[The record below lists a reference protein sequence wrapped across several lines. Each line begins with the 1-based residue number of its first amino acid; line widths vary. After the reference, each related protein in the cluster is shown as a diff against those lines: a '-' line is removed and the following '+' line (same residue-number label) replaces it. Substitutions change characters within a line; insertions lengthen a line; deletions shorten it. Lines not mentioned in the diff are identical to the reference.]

1 MFNFTT
7 TTLINSADSFKV
19 LQAATAD
26 GAISEVTPTA
36 QGAYSASSNNAISE
50 LQIRRGNLHIKAADA
65 ACYKAYKK
73 AGHEGELAK
82 STLTITDSGVST
94 ADTIYRLYVYI
105 KLEGSQN
112 SYYSNSTGFR
122 GKPFAIE
129 AITSSTVNTAAKLA
143 AALTE
148 NAKKYMIMVYENAT
162 VKVTNASNS
171 AAIVLEATDE
181 FQRFSEVRL
190 EKWVPSTTDAV
201 DGKWEEAGYT
211 LADSSPNY
219 VRGQEGFGTYTH
231 LMKDYRLP
239 TAANTRWN
247 GIVPDEAP
255 VPGVIYDQFT
265 VYMTK
270 DRGIMGGHAVGQ
282 LATSTTCHVYFVQH
296 NLATQFD
303 NALKAVGVTPAAAP
317 SAVPDATAD
326 PMLGM
331 ISVDKAVNG

>member
-7 TTLINSADSFKV
+7 TTLINSTDSFKV
-19 LQAATAD
+19 LQTVNAGQQNAGKVT
-26 GAISEVTPTA
+26 EVSA
-36 QGAYSASSNNAISE
+36 VSSDYSASSNNTITE
-50 LQIRRGNLHIKAADA
+50 MQIHRGNLHIKAADA

-73 AGHEGELAK
+73 GGENPVLAK
-82 STLTITDSGVST
+82 STLTVSEAT
-94 ADTIYRLYVYI
+94 ANTIYRLFVHI

-112 SYYSNSTGFR
+112 SYYANSTGFR
-122 GKPFAIE
+122 GKPFAVE
-129 AITSSTVNTAAKLA
+129 AVGDGTAANLA
-143 AALTE
+143 AALVA

-162 VKVTNASNS
+162 VNVTNPSGASV
-171 AAIVLEATDE
+171 VLEATDE
-181 FQRFSEVRL
+181 YQRFDTVEL
-190 EKWVPSTTDAV
+190 QKWVPSAAGAV
-201 DGKWEEAGYT
+201 DGEWQKVSAST
-211 LADSSPNY
+211 VVVNN
-219 VRGQEGFGTYTH
+219 RGKEGFGTYTH

-247 GIVPDEAP
+247 RIVPDEAP
-255 VPGVIYDQFT
+255 VPGVLYDQFT

-296 NLATQFD
+296 NLATQFE
-303 NALKAVGVTPAAAP
+303 NALKAVGVTPTAAP

>member
-7 TTLINSADSFKV
+7 TTLINSTDSFKV
-19 LQAATAD
+19 LQTVNAGQQNAGKVT
-26 GAISEVTPTA
+26 EVTFTSNN
-36 QGAYSASSNNAISE
+36 YSASSNNTISE
-50 LQIRRGNLHIKAADA
+50 MQIRRGNLHIKAADA

-73 AGHEGELAK
+73 GGENAVLAK
-82 STLTITDSGVST
+82 STLTINT
-94 ADTIYRLYVYI
+94 ATNNKLYRLFVYI

-122 GKPFAIE
+122 GKPFAVE
-129 AITSSTVNTAAKLA
+129 AVGDGTDTHLAEALAK
-143 AALTE
+143 

-162 VKVTNASNS
+162 INVTNDGAKV
-171 AAIVLEATDE
+171 VLEATDE
-181 FQRFSEVRL
+181 YQRFDTVEL
-190 EKWVPSTTDAV
+190 QEWVPSADGAV
-201 DGKWEEAGYT
+201 DGEWQKVSDAT
-211 LADSSPNY
+211 LATTAPDY
-219 VRGQEGFGTYTH
+219 VRGKEGFGTYTH

-255 VPGVIYDQFT
+255 VPGVLYDQFT

-296 NLATQFD
+296 NLATQFE
-303 NALKAVGVTPAAAP
+303 NALKAVGVNPVQFPGDPAL
-317 SAVPDATAD
+317 PDTTAD

>member
-7 TTLINSADSFKV
+7 TTLINSTDSFKV
-19 LQAATAD
+19 LQTVNAD
-26 GAISEVTPTA
+26 QEDDAGKVTEVSA
-36 QGAYSASSNNAISE
+36 VSSDYSASSNNTITE
-50 LQIRRGNLHIKAADA
+50 MQIRRGNLHIKAADA

-73 AGHEGELAK
+73 GGENAVLAK
-82 STLTITDSGVST
+82 STLTLKGTVS
-94 ADTIYRLYVYI
+94 ADKIYRLFVYI

-122 GKPFAIE
+122 GKPFAVE
-129 AITSSTVNTAAKLA
+129 ATGVNSAADLA
-143 AALTE
+143 EALAK

-162 VKVTNASNS
+162 INVTNNS
-171 AAIVLEATDE
+171 TALVLDATDE
-181 FQRFSEVRL
+181 YQRF
-190 EKWVPSTTDAV
+190 EKVELQEWVPATGHSFDGEWVDATSNYDLATT
-201 DGKWEEAGYT
+201 
-211 LADSSPNY
+211 SPNF
-219 VRGQEGFGTYTH
+219 VRGKEGFGTYTH

-247 GIVPDEAP
+247 RIVPDEAP
-255 VPGVIYDQFT
+255 VPGVLYDQFT

-296 NLATQFD
+296 NLATQFE